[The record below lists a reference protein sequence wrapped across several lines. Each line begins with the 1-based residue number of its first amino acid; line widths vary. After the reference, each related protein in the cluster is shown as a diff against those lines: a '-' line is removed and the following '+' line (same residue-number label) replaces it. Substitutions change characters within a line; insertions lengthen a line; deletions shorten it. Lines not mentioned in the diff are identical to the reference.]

1 MNEQTQR
8 FIRENANKDI
18 RTLALSGSKYPDVD
32 MPFALDQIAGRQTA
46 RKKIPRWAAI
56 DDVVYPPH
64 LSMEQCSSEQTALY
78 KASMVEGETLV
89 DLTGGFGVD
98 FSFMSC
104 GFKKSIYVERQKH
117 LCEIADSNFRVL
129 KLAGV
134 DVICGDGVEYLETLD
149 HVSWIYL
156 DPARRNE
163 HGGKTYAISDCMP
176 DVTEI
181 KDLLLAKADK
191 VMVKLSPMLDWRK
204 AVDDLGNC
212 VSEVHIVSVDNECKE
227 LLLIMQRDVAE
238 LKVVCVNNDEVF
250 VFGSSDDTFRSEGV
264 KEWRS
269 DASLRSVDNTQGV
282 QEFRSS
288 GVQTYAWQANPH
300 PSSLIS
306 HLTEVSQSPSL
317 REGLGVGSLSIRQ
330 LVNLSTEV
338 NNSSTKGYLYEPNA
352 SIMKAG
358 CFAELERAFGARQ
371 VERNS
376 HLFVSEHFI
385 EDFPGRKFRV
395 EKVTTLN
402 KKDIKNALDGI
413 VKANITVRNFPM
425 SVEQLRKRLKIKEGG
440 SDYIFA
446 TTLMDKS
453 HVLLLCSRL

>member
-32 MPFALDQIAGRQTA
+32 IPFALDQIAGRQTA

-117 LCEIADSNFRVL
+117 LCEIADSNFGVL
-129 KLAGV
+129 KLTGANV
-134 DVICGDGVEYLETLD
+134 VCGDGVEYLETLD

-204 AVDDLGNC
+204 AVADLGNC

-227 LLLIMQRDVAE
+227 LLLIMQREAAE
-238 LKVVCVNNDEVF
+238 LKVVCVNNDEEF
-250 VFGSSDDTFRSEGV
+250 VFGSSDNTFRSSGV

-282 QEFRSS
+282 QEFRSFSPPLNNTS

-317 REGLGVGSLSIRQ
+317 REGLGVGSLS
-330 LVNLSTEV
+330 TAP
-338 NNSSTKGYLYEPNA
+338 YLYEPNA

-413 VKANITVRNFPM
+413 VKAKITVRNFPM

>member
-18 RTLALSGSKYPDVD
+18 RTLALSGSKNPDVD

-129 KLAGV
+129 KLAGANV
-134 DVICGDGVEYLETLD
+134 VCGDGVEYLETLG

-227 LLLIMQRDVAE
+227 LLLIMQREAAE
-238 LKVVCVNNDEVF
+238 LKVVCVNNDEDF

-269 DASLRSVDNTQGV
+269 DA
-282 QEFRSS
+282 
-288 GVQTYAWQANPH
+288 
-300 PSSLIS
+300 
-306 HLTEVSQSPSL
+306 TE
-317 REGLGVGSLSIRQ
+317 
-330 LVNLSTEV
+330 ST
-338 NNSSTKGYLYEPNA
+338 YLYEPNA

-385 EDFPGRKFRV
+385 EDFPGRRFRV

>member
-98 FSFMSC
+98 FSFMSG
-104 GFKKSIYVERQKH
+104 GFKKAIYVERQKH

-129 KLAGV
+129 KLTGV
-134 DVICGDGVEYLETLD
+134 DVVCGDGVEYLETLD

-250 VFGSSDDTFRSEGV
+250 VFGSSD
-264 KEWRS
+264 
-269 DASLRSVDNTQGV
+269 NTLKPYNLK
-282 QEFRSS
+282 
-288 GVQTYAWQANPH
+288 T
-300 PSSLIS
+300 
-306 HLTEVSQSPSL
+306 SQPNATK
-317 REGLGVGSLSIRQ
+317 LSTCQ
-330 LVNLSTEV
+330 LVNLSTE
-338 NNSSTKGYLYEPNA
+338 STYLYEPNA

-358 CFAELERAFGARQ
+358 CFAELERAFGAKQ

-376 HLFVSEHFI
+376 HLFASEHFI

>member
-32 MPFALDQIAGRQTA
+32 IPFALDQIAGRQTA
-46 RKKIPRWAAI
+46 RKKIPRWADI

-117 LCEIADSNFRVL
+117 LCEIADSNFGVL
-129 KLAGV
+129 KLTGANV
-134 DVICGDGVEYLETLD
+134 VCGDGVEYLETLD
-149 HVSWIYL
+149 RVSWIYL

-204 AVDDLGNC
+204 AVADLGNC

-227 LLLIMQRDVAE
+227 LLLIMQREAAE

-269 DASLRSVDNTQGV
+269 DA
-282 QEFRSS
+282 
-288 GVQTYAWQANPH
+288 
-300 PSSLIS
+300 
-306 HLTEVSQSPSL
+306 TE
-317 REGLGVGSLSIRQ
+317 
-330 LVNLSTEV
+330 ST
-338 NNSSTKGYLYEPNA
+338 YLYEPNA

>member
-8 FIRENANKDI
+8 FIRENADKDI

-98 FSFMSC
+98 FSFMSG

-117 LCEIADSNFRVL
+117 LCEIADSNFGVL
-129 KLAGV
+129 KLTGANV
-134 DVICGDGVEYLETLD
+134 VCGDGVEYLETLD

-204 AVDDLGNC
+204 AVADLGNC

-227 LLLIMQRDVAE
+227 LLLIMQREAAE
-238 LKVVCVNNDEVF
+238 LKVLCVNNDEEF
-250 VFGSSDDTFRSEGV
+250 VFGSSD
-264 KEWRS
+264 
-269 DASLRSVDNTQGV
+269 NT
-282 QEFRSS
+282 S
-288 GVQTYAWQANPH
+288 
-300 PSSLIS
+300 
-306 HLTEVSQSPSL
+306 
-317 REGLGVGSLSIRQ
+317 
-330 LVNLSTEV
+330 STEST
-338 NNSSTKGYLYEPNA
+338 NSSTAPYLYEPNA

-358 CFAELERAFGARQ
+358 CFAELERAFGAKQ

>member
-117 LCEIADSNFRVL
+117 LCEIADSNFGVL
-129 KLAGV
+129 KLTGANV
-134 DVICGDGVEYLETLD
+134 VCGDGVEYLETLD

-204 AVDDLGNC
+204 AVADLGNC

-227 LLLIMQRDVAE
+227 LLLIMQREAAE

-269 DASLRSVDNTQGV
+269 DA
-282 QEFRSS
+282 
-288 GVQTYAWQANPH
+288 
-300 PSSLIS
+300 
-306 HLTEVSQSPSL
+306 TE
-317 REGLGVGSLSIRQ
+317 
-330 LVNLSTEV
+330 ST
-338 NNSSTKGYLYEPNA
+338 YLYEPNA

-376 HLFVSEHFI
+376 NLFVSEHFI

>member
-18 RTLALSGSKYPDVD
+18 RTLALSGSKYPNVD
-32 MPFALDQIAGRQTA
+32 IPFALDQIAGRQTA

-104 GFKKSIYVERQKH
+104 GFKKAIYVERQKH

-134 DVICGDGVEYLETLD
+134 NVICGDGVEYLETLD

-204 AVDDLGNC
+204 AVADLGNC

-238 LKVVCVNNDEVF
+238 LKVVCVNNDEEF
-250 VFGSSDDTFRSEGV
+250 VFGSKGGTSPDPSQGGENGCNLSSQESKGV
-264 KEWRS
+264 KGSQRPLPL
-269 DASLRSVDNTQGV
+269 DANN
-282 QEFRSS
+282 FSS
-288 GVQTYAWQANPH
+288 
-300 PSSLIS
+300 
-306 HLTEVSQSPSL
+306 ESPSL
-317 REGLGVGSLSIRQ
+317 REGLGVGSLSTE
-330 LVNLSTEV
+330 ST
-338 NNSSTKGYLYEPNA
+338 YLYEPNA

-358 CFAELERAFGARQ
+358 CFAELERAFGAKQ

-376 HLFVSEHFI
+376 HLFVSERFI

>member
-32 MPFALDQIAGRQTA
+32 IPFALDQIAGRQTA
-46 RKKIPRWAAI
+46 RKKIPRWADI

-117 LCEIADSNFRVL
+117 LCEIADSNFGVL
-129 KLAGV
+129 KLTGANV
-134 DVICGDGVEYLETLD
+134 VCGDGVEYLETLD

-204 AVDDLGNC
+204 AVADLGNC

-238 LKVVCVNNDEVF
+238 LKVVCVNNDEEF
-250 VFGSSDDTFRSEGV
+250 VFGSKGGTSPDPSQGGENGCNLSSQESKGV
-264 KEWRS
+264 KGSQRPLPL
-269 DASLRSVDNTQGV
+269 DANNL
-282 QEFRSS
+282 SS
-288 GVQTYAWQANPH
+288 
-300 PSSLIS
+300 
-306 HLTEVSQSPSL
+306 ESPSL
-317 REGLGVGSLSIRQ
+317 REGLGVGSLSTE
-330 LVNLSTEV
+330 ST
-338 NNSSTKGYLYEPNA
+338 YLYEPNA

-358 CFAELERAFGARQ
+358 CFAELERAFGAKQ

-376 HLFVSEHFI
+376 HLFVSERFI

>member
-117 LCEIADSNFRVL
+117 LCEIADSNFGVL
-129 KLAGV
+129 KLTGANV
-134 DVICGDGVEYLETLD
+134 VCGDGVEYLETLD

-204 AVDDLGNC
+204 AVADLGNC

-227 LLLIMQRDVAE
+227 LLLIMQREAAE

-269 DASLRSVDNTQGV
+269 DA
-282 QEFRSS
+282 
-288 GVQTYAWQANPH
+288 
-300 PSSLIS
+300 
-306 HLTEVSQSPSL
+306 TE
-317 REGLGVGSLSIRQ
+317 
-330 LVNLSTEV
+330 ST
-338 NNSSTKGYLYEPNA
+338 YLYEPNA

>member
-104 GFKKSIYVERQKH
+104 GFKKAIYVERQKH

-134 DVICGDGVEYLETLD
+134 NVICGDGVEYLETLD

-204 AVDDLGNC
+204 AVADIGNC

-264 KEWRS
+264 KTLLS
-269 DASLRSVDNTQGV
+269 DANN
-282 QEFRSS
+282 SS
-288 GVQTYAWQANPH
+288 TRQLVN
-300 PSSLIS
+300 SS
-306 HLTEVSQSPSL
+306 TESPN
-317 REGLGVGSLSIRQ
+317 LSTETNNSSTRQ
-330 LVNLSTEV
+330 LVNLSTE
-338 NNSSTKGYLYEPNA
+338 STYLYEPNA

-425 SVEQLRKRLKIKEGG
+425 SVDQLRKRLKIKEGG

>member
-8 FIRENANKDI
+8 FIRENADKDI

-117 LCEIADSNFRVL
+117 LCEIADSNFGVL
-129 KLAGV
+129 KLTGANV
-134 DVICGDGVEYLETLD
+134 VCGDGVEYLETLD

-227 LLLIMQRDVAE
+227 LLLIMQRGAAE

-250 VFGSSDDTFRSEGV
+250 VFGSSDDT
-264 KEWRS
+264 
-269 DASLRSVDNTQGV
+269 
-282 QEFRSS
+282 FRSS

-317 REGLGVGSLSIRQ
+317 REGLGVGSLS
-330 LVNLSTEV
+330 TAP
-338 NNSSTKGYLYEPNA
+338 YLYEPNA

-358 CFAELERAFGARQ
+358 CFAELERAFGAKQ

>member
-32 MPFALDQIAGRQTA
+32 IPFALDQIAGRQTA
-46 RKKIPRWAAI
+46 RKKIPRWADI

-117 LCEIADSNFRVL
+117 LCEIADSNFGVL
-129 KLAGV
+129 KLSGV
-134 DVICGDGVEYLETLD
+134 DVVCGDGVEYLETLD

-227 LLLIMQRDVAE
+227 LLLIMQRGAAE

-250 VFGSSDDTFRSEGV
+250 IFGSKGGTSPDPSQGGENGWSADNILSSNFSSE
-264 KEWRS
+264 
-269 DASLRSVDNTQGV
+269 
-282 QEFRSS
+282 
-288 GVQTYAWQANPH
+288 
-300 PSSLIS
+300 
-306 HLTEVSQSPSL
+306 SPSL
-317 REGLGVGSLSIRQ
+317 REGLGVGSS
-330 LVNLSTEV
+330 STE
-338 NNSSTKGYLYEPNA
+338 STYLYEPNA